1 MMQSDEELSPA
12 ASQKPSQD
20 FNAATLQQHNQSF
33 SGKENNNGQ
42 QSHKNNNTFG
52 ASSSGAGDDNSIFR
66 QQTAPQTPSGGKSK
80 IAVEVD
86 NEDVFNPI
94 MVDYDSDTTEHE
106 FGDQDRP
113 LEQPHNLAFSPVQA
127 PEGDS
132 LLRCTVVRNN
142 RNLNRIEPYY
152 DFYVEGQGLPVMRAK
167 KRIKQFG
174 CNFHFF
180 DIRGAQMGEDKMEEL
195 NKHSERYI
203 GKLRSRDK
211 NKYTIYHKYE
221 KGAVV
226 KPELGAV
233 LVTQE
238 DNLPVRTFVTIP
250 TVSNSGSEMTIDPH
264 YPQNEED
271 TLKERTSHFL
281 RGGASSLDQSR
292 TQLLANEQPTP
303 RYDNE
308 GNVQFTM
315 KFGGRVKVASVKN
328 FKLKSPD
335 DGKLVFQFGKTDDR
349 SFILDFAAPFS
360 AFSAFATAITH
371 FEMKAI

>member
-12 ASQKPSQD
+12 AAQKPNSG
-20 FNAATLQQHNQSF
+20 FTAAALQQHNQTL
-33 SGKENNNGQ
+33 GKENNV
-42 QSHKNNNTFG
+42 SHNRD
-52 ASSSGAGDDNSIFR
+52 SSSGAGAEQVSSIFSPNI
-66 QQTAPQTPSGGKSK
+66 APQTPTSK
-80 IAVEVD
+80 KNNKVTIDVD

-94 MVDYDSDTTEHE
+94 QVDYDSDTTEHE

-113 LEQPHNLAFSPVQA
+113 LEQPHDLAFTAVQ
-127 PEGDS
+127 PPDGDS
-132 LLRCTVVRNN
+132 MLRCTVVRNN
-142 RNLNRIEPYY
+142 KNLNRIEPYY

-180 DIRGAQMGEDKMEEL
+180 DIRGAQMGEEKMEEL

-203 GKLRSRDK
+203 GKLRSRAK
-211 NKYTIYHKYE
+211 NVFTIFHKYD
-221 KGAVV
+221 KGAMV
-226 KPELGAV
+226 KPEMGAIF
-233 LVTQE
+233 VTQE
-238 DNLPVRTFVTIP
+238 DNLPVRTFVTVP
-250 TVSNSGSEMTIDPH
+250 KAAEDMTVNAH

-271 TLKERTSHFL
+271 TLKDRTQQFL
-281 RGGASSLDQSR
+281 RGSTSRLDQSK
-292 TQLLANEQPTP
+292 TTMLANEQPTP
-303 RYDNE
+303 RYDDQ

-328 FKLKSPD
+328 FKLKNPD
-335 DGKLVFQFGKTDDR
+335 TGKLVLQFGKTDER